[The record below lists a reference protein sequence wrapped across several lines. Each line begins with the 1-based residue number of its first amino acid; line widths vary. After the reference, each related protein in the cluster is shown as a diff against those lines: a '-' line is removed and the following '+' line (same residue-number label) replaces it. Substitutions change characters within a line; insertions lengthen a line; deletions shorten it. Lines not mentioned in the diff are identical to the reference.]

1 MDDDENDHEVWEV
14 VEINFVIDHLVNME
28 VDVYFDFV
36 NKQVIIIDI
45 SYIFNKVVDFY
56 IVVIGEVN
64 GDVNDFIVAE
74 KSIVSNDYEKEN

>member
-1 MDDDENDHEVWEV
+1 
-14 VEINFVIDHLVNME
+14 ME